1 MRKIATELQTSYEVE
16 KNLMILN
23 GYNAGTIEWEQLKA
37 SKLLILLYLNLTQL
51 FHSSLTL
58 LGFACNVA

>member
-23 GYNAGTIEWEQLKA
+23 GYNARTIEWE
-37 SKLLILLYLNLTQL
+37 
-51 FHSSLTL
+51 
-58 LGFACNVA
+58 

>member
-23 GYNAGTIEWEQLKA
+23 GYNAGTIEWEQ
-37 SKLLILLYLNLTQL
+37 STPYNI
-51 FHSSLTL
+51 
-58 LGFACNVA
+58 V